1 MEDAQVKIGSGKGKE
16 IVKKKVRTNA
26 EAQHTR
32 RDTVVRVE
40 EVSYKGSGRG
50 TGRDRGRERKRS
62 GGLLVY
68 DGREGGPEVD
78 NPPGSRTP
86 GPASPPGSG
95 QPPTKYTKKREGQG
109 MWLINNMGGQVG
121 GQ

>member
-1 MEDAQVKIGSGKGKE
+1 MVK
-16 IVKKKVRTNA
+16 
-26 EAQHTR
+26 
-32 RDTVVRVE
+32 VE
-40 EVSYKGSGRG
+40 EVSYKGRERG